1 MVMRRRKK
9 IPIRLPRELSKL
21 QAMRRPLARAIVIGS
36 SLWLAAAGLAQ
47 AQQNPPPLPFQLQRQ
62 EPAPSGIYSTKE
74 PGPFG
79 YSTKENPPPP
89 AAPVAPENIPFGRAS
104 PDALIPAPTGPR
116 TTEAAPVAGVET
128 GEVVAPTAEE
138 ITASELSAATADPN
152 LRAPKENVVFEDANQ
167 PPRNVKLRALNKVTA
182 HALEMD
188 IAPGQE
194 GRFGN
199 LVITS
204 LACRATVAGSQPD
217 AAALLAIRE
226 EKPAEQFPADLF
238 DGWMFASTPSLTN
251 LEHPIYD
258 VTVIGCRG

>member
-1 MVMRRRKK
+1 MH
-9 IPIRLPRELSKL
+9 LSDATMNS
-21 QAMRRPLARAIVIGS
+21 QPPS
-36 SLWLAAAGLAQ
+36 CNAAD
-47 AQQNPPPLPFQLQRQ
+47 
-62 EPAPSGIYSTKE
+62 APQD
-74 PGPFG
+74 
-79 YSTKENPPPP
+79 
-89 AAPVAPENIPFGRAS
+89 VPFGRAS

-116 TTEAAPVAGVET
+116 TTDAAPVAGVET
-128 GEVVAPTAEE
+128 GEVVAPTADE
-138 ITASELSAATADPN
+138 ITASELSAATADPT

-167 PPRNVKLRALNKVTA
+167 PPRSVKLRALNKVTA
-182 HALEMD
+182 HALEID

-226 EKPAEQFPADLF
+226 QKPGQEDSGNLF

>member
-1 MVMRRRKK
+1 
-9 IPIRLPRELSKL
+9 
-21 QAMRRPLARAIVIGS
+21 MRRPLARAIVMGS

-62 EPAPSGIYSTKE
+62 EPAPSGIYTTKE

-89 AAPVAPENIPFGRAS
+89 AVPFGRAS
-104 PDALIPAPTGPR
+104 PDALIPVPTGPR
-116 TTEAAPVAGVET
+116 TTDAAPVAGVET
-128 GEVVAPTAEE
+128 GEVVAPTADE
-138 ITASELSAATADPN
+138 ITASELSAATADPT

-167 PPRNVKLRALNKVTA
+167 PPRSVKLRALNKVTA
-182 HALEMD
+182 HALEID

-226 EKPAEQFPADLF
+226 QKPGQEDSGDLF